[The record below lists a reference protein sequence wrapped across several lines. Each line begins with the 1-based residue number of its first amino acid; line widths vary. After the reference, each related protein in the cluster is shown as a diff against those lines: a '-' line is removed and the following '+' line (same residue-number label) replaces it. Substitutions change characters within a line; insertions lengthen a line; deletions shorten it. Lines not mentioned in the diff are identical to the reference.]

1 MLADTNA
8 IETTAKLRRVMD
20 EPTQNKFI
28 GKIRKAKSEI
38 KTYLKNISAS
48 KKNLVKDIS
57 AVTMQLDCLQNIA
70 DLWAKGVANS
80 MNEFETLEKSENAD
94 SNSATNLETN
104 NEKAYSKKYSKGLF
118 PHGHFPDVR
127 ASEGSNAHEEAI
139 KWANNS
145 KVNVGDWRLATY
157 KDKWYIIEKFDTVDL
172 KYQVTEKVSAKQYK
186 FFREEWLKQY
196 GNQETMARVYNE
208 IDSFDRQTTK
218 NERGRP
224 NLDDDVFEYSK
235 EDISIQRMVR
245 SENREQSN
253 QLDTGSGSVSSNENR
268 QGNETFGLDKKSN
281 SEKFSLKSIPNNRV
295 LLANAL
301 ETVTQN
307 DIERKYIRDYK
318 AHILMLEEQRE
329 KLKKINEEIGALSF
343 ATGKRDTARLK
354 ALTEERIKTQNRIN
368 IYDKKLLRLE
378 ACLFYPFVL

>member
-1 MLADTNA
+1 MAYFTDNQKIAENYSRDKTDTSLAYDSEYDSY
-8 IETTAKLRRVMD
+8 ETQFRVNVGGKSVSIVDYWKTLPIAEKNKITQKAEQLTIDDDYENLILKPGNKYGNGGFDLRY
-20 EPTQNKFI
+20 
-28 GKIRKAKSEI
+28 A
-38 KTYLKNISAS
+38 
-48 KKNLVKDIS
+48 
-57 AVTMQLDCLQNIA
+57 
-70 DLWAKGVANS
+70 
-80 MNEFETLEKSENAD
+80 
-94 SNSATNLETN
+94 
-104 NEKAYSKKYSKGLF
+104 
-118 PHGHFPDVR
+118 R

-139 KWANNS
+139 KWANNL

-157 KDKWYIIEKFDTVDL
+157 NDKWYIIEKFDTVDL

-235 EDISIQRMVR
+235 KDISIQRMVR

-253 QLDTGSGSVSSNENR
+253 QLDTGSGSVSGNENR
-268 QGNETFGLDKKSN
+268 QGNGTFGLDKKSN
-281 SEKFSLKSIPNNRV
+281 SEKFSIKSIPNNRV
-295 LLANAL
+295 LLSNAL

-318 AHILMLEEQRE
+318 AHILVLEEQQE
-329 KLKKINEEIGALSF
+329 KLKRINEEIGVLSF
-343 ATGKRDTARLK
+343 APGKRDTARLK
-354 ALTEERIKTQNRIN
+354 E
-368 IYDKKLLRLE
+368 
-378 ACLFYPFVL
+378 LFDRT

>member
-1 MLADTNA
+1 
-8 IETTAKLRRVMD
+8 MD

-28 GKIRKAKSEI
+28 GKIRKAISEI

-48 KKNLVKDIS
+48 EKNLVKDIS

-80 MNEFETLEKSENAD
+80 MNEFERLTKSENAD
-94 SNSATNLETN
+94 SNSATNFDTN

-139 KWANNS
+139 KWANNL

-157 KDKWYIIEKFDTVDL
+157 NDKWYIIEKFDTVDL

-235 EDISIQRMVR
+235 KDISIQRMVR

-253 QLDTGSGSVSSNENR
+253 QLDTGSGSVSGNENR
-268 QGNETFGLDKKSN
+268 QGNGTFGLDKKSN
-281 SEKFSLKSIPNNRV
+281 SEKFSIKSIPNNRV
-295 LLANAL
+295 LLSNAL

-318 AHILMLEEQRE
+318 AHIDLLNEQE
-329 KLKKINEEIGALSF
+329 AKLKKINEEIGVLSF
-343 ATGKRDTARLK
+343 APGKRDTARLK
-354 ALTEERIKTQNRIN
+354 E
-368 IYDKKLLRLE
+368 
-378 ACLFYPFVL
+378 LFDRT